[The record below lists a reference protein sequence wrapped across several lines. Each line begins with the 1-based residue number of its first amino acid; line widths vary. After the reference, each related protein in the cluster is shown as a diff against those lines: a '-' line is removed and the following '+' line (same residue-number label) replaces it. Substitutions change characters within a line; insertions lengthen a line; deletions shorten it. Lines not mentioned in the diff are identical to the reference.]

1 MVRSY
6 CSRQGDRSTQPRI
19 TPVAHAVVCSLWQVV
34 HGFGMPYFS
43 VIAGVMNRKV
53 CAWTMVLGGPS
64 VSIAGMWQATHWPPG
79 LPSL

>member
-1 MVRSY
+1 MALTRSY

-53 CAWTMVLGGPS
+53 CAWTMVFGGPS
-64 VSIAGMWQATHWPPG
+64 VSIAGM
-79 LPSL
+79 